1 MQRTFTV
8 TLTEDEAATVWRMAE
23 VSGYPA
29 AQIVRQLFRTPLFAV
44 LREIATDPRFQFTD
58 ERTGWTGW
66 RADLQDEYFRQWT
79 RFFLGQEPLID
90 WQQPQ
95 QP

>member
-44 LREIATDPRFQFTD
+44 LREIATDPRFRFTD
-58 ERTGWTGW
+58 DATGYTGW
-66 RADLQDEYFRQWT
+66 RADLQDEYFRSWT
-79 RFFLGQEPLID
+79 RTFLDLPPTMGREPK
-90 WQQPQ
+90 
-95 QP
+95 